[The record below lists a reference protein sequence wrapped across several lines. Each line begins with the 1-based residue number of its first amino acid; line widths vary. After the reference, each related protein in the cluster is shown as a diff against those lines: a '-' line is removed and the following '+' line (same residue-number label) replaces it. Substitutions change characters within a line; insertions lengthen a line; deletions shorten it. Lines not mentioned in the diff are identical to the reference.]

1 MLNKIKMM
9 VLVVLVAIATLGTTT
24 LAVVGVSEVIIDN
37 NEEVKKA
44 RTQITLIDS
53 AKETKHEVDVY
64 NLGYMINSY
73 DESEAR
79 EAGLT
84 TNEVVT
90 VVKDDIKEKAV
101 VDFSN
106 HLLVLNTKDDLSNKI
121 SSISS
126 GIYATTMGVACIALV
141 IAMASIASIVEHIE
155 NIRTKKAIAIAEAR
169 RAEVREAILAEAE
182 EVLAEACELEAN
194 IVDNDIYVNI
204 MDHIDLIHYMKIVYH
219 TTDSEDIQKLKNAM
233 NKIIANI

>member
-9 VLVVLVAIATLGTTT
+9 VLVARTCISELV
-24 LAVVGVSEVIIDN
+24 IDN
-37 NEEVKKA
+37 NEEVKEA
-44 RTQITLIDS
+44 RTQIALIDS

-79 EAGLT
+79 EAGLAID
-84 TNEVVT
+84 EVVT
-90 VVKDDIKEKAV
+90 IVKDDIKEKAV

-106 HLLVLNTKDDLSNKI
+106 DLLVLNTKDDLSNKI

-126 GIYATTMGVACIALV
+126 GIYVTTMGIACITLV
-141 IAMASIASIVEHIE
+141 IVIASIVEHIE
-155 NIRTKKAIAIAEAR
+155 SIRYKKAIAITEAKEAEA
-169 RAEVREAILAEAE
+169 VLVEAS
-182 EVLAEACELEAN
+182 ELEAN
-194 IVDNDIYVNI
+194 IVDNGIYVNI
-204 MDHIDLIHYMKIVYH
+204 VDHIDLIHYMKIVYH

>member
-1 MLNKIKMM
+1 MLNKIKTM
-9 VLVVLVAIATLGTTT
+9 VLVATLAIAT
-24 LAVVGVSEVIIDN
+24 LAVVGISKVVVIDN
-37 NEEVKKA
+37 NKEIREAK
-44 RTQITLIDS
+44 TQIALIDS

-84 TNEVVT
+84 IDEVVT
-90 VVKDDIKEKAV
+90 IVKDDIKEKAV

-126 GIYATTMGVACIALV
+126 GIYATTMGIACIALV
-141 IAMASIASIVEHIE
+141 IIVTSIASIVEHIE
-155 NIRTKKAIAIAEAR
+155 SIRCKKAIAIAKAKETEAR
-169 RAEVREAILAEAE
+169 EA
-182 EVLAEACELEAN
+182 VLAEAKAVLAEASELEAN
-194 IVDNDIYVNI
+194 IVDNGLHVDILKH
-204 MDHIDLIHYMKIVYH
+204 MELIHYMKIVCH
-219 TTDSEDIQKLKNAM
+219 TTYKEDIQNLKNAM
-233 NKIIANI
+233 SSIMANM